1 MVRRGR
7 LAPEGGDLAWV
18 AVSLVVLAAS
28 LYYAAASE
36 IPDAGFTLMPSTWQV
51 IDVDRCPP
59 AESCPQV
66 GDRVLA
72 IDDLTLEQFRR
83 DRSLELLAPFAGDG
97 RAELR
102 LLRDGTPQRLAVRLR
117 TELGPPLAQAL
128 LIGLL
133 PLTFW
138 LMGTTLVVFLRPRDE
153 RWLALVL
160 FSYVT
165 ASMLAS
171 GLASGRHADGAAV
184 VFHVVV
190 WLFLPVAVH
199 LHLLL
204 PSPLLGRRR
213 WALLAPLYAVSLLLV
228 ALDAKG
234 LLADLEYL
242 YVLSFAAGV
251 TLSLALLGLRLLL
264 PATAADRVAS
274 RIMAFGVAVSFAP
287 VFLSFV
293 VLPLVTKRDLLAAG
307 GGLLGMS
314 VLAVTLLAIPMLP
327 LSYLY
332 AIYKHRLSALEFR
345 ANRLLGMFGFLAL
358 TVPLYVVT
366 LVYLRHRF
374 SIVMLFLSVTLV
386 AAAPALR
393 TRFQALVDRRVFGIR
408 HTHAAVVEL
417 VAARIPAAFDRVSL
431 ARAVRDEI
439 MPTLLIRQSA
449 LYLFEGETVTVLY
462 EQAAPAG
469 EGPPGAAAVRGLL
482 ARAGSYLPPARALP
496 AERFAWVR
504 LMLPIAV
511 QGEVIGAWLLGRRDP
526 DDYYP
531 AGDIQLLATVA
542 NQIASMVENI
552 RLYEQ
557 AQQEIAQR
565 KAAEEETRRSH
576 LQLLHAQK
584 MEAIGR
590 LASGVAHDF
599 NNCLLVILGYT
610 DLLLSEHGDDA
621 ALGPRLNAIYEAG
634 RKAAT
639 LTRDLLTFA
648 RRQPMEAEVV
658 DLNDVVSSIEKMLR
672 RLIGDDVRLETEL
685 HPRLGKVRIDPGRME
700 HILLN
705 MAVNARHSMP
715 HGGRLTLR
723 TAPLEVRPGE
733 RPPHGDLPAG
743 RYVLLTVADTGTG
756 MDAATQARVFEPFF
770 TTRQHGEGT
779 GLGLSTAYGIVK
791 QSGGH
796 IAVDSAPG
804 EGARFSIYLPE
815 VDAEGEFETAEGPA
829 AAARGSETVLVVE
842 DEPVV
847 REVVV
852 ELLQS
857 LGYRALV
864 AGSGREG
871 LAMAERHSGPL
882 DLLLTDVSMP
892 EMNGRELAT
901 RLRALRPATRVLLMS
916 GREGEAAADEPATFL
931 QKPFSAEEFG
941 RAVRAVLDGP

>member
-1 MVRRGR
+1 VVRRGR
-7 LAPEGGDLAWV
+7 LAPGGGDLAWV
-18 AVSLVVLAAS
+18 AASLVVLAAS

-36 IPDAGFTLMPSTWQV
+36 IPDTGFTLMPSTWEV

-72 IDDLTLEQFRR
+72 IDGLTLEQFRR

-102 LLRDGTPQRLAVRLR
+102 LLRDGTPQTLAVRLR

-171 GLASGRHADGAAV
+171 GLASARHADGAAV

-204 PSPLLGRRR
+204 PSPLLGHRR

-234 LLADLEYL
+234 LLAAFDYL
-242 YVLSFAAGV
+242 SELSFAAGV

-264 PATAADRVAS
+264 PAAAADRVAS

-293 VLPLVTKRDLLAAG
+293 VLPLVTAERDLLAAG
-307 GGLLGMS
+307 GGLLEMS

-345 ANRLLGMFGFLAL
+345 ANRLLGIFGFLAL

-374 SIVMLFLSVTLV
+374 SIVMLVLSVTLV

-393 TRFQALVDRRVFGIR
+393 ARFQALVDRRVFGIR
-408 HTHAAVVEL
+408 HTHAEVVEL
-417 VAARIPAAFDRVSL
+417 VAARIPAAFDRASL

-449 LYLFEGETVTVLY
+449 LYLFEGETVTALY

-482 ARAGSYLPPARALP
+482 ARAGSYLPPVRALP
-496 AERFAWVR
+496 AARFAWVR
-504 LMLPIAV
+504 LVLPIAV

-526 DDYYP
+526 DDHYP

-599 NNCLLVILGYT
+599 NNYLLVILGYT

-621 ALGPRLNAIYEAG
+621 ALGPRLSAIYEAG
-634 RKAAT
+634 KKATT

-658 DLNDVVSSIEKMLR
+658 DLNDVVGSVEKMLR
-672 RLIGDDVRLETEL
+672 RLLGDDVRLETEL

-705 MAVNARHSMP
+705 MAVNARHAMP
-715 HGGRLTLR
+715 HGGRFTLR
-723 TAPLEVRPGE
+723 TAPLAVRPGA
-733 RPPHGDLPAG
+733 RPPHADLPAG
-743 RYVLLTVADTGTG
+743 RYVLLTVADTGSG

-815 VDAEGEFETAEGPA
+815 VDEEDEIGSAEGPA
-829 AAARGSETVLVVE
+829 AV
-842 DEPVV
+842 D
-847 REVVV
+847 
-852 ELLQS
+852 
-857 LGYRALV
+857 
-864 AGSGREG
+864 GR
-871 LAMAERHSGPL
+871 
-882 DLLLTDVSMP
+882 
-892 EMNGRELAT
+892 
-901 RLRALRPATRVLLMS
+901 
-916 GREGEAAADEPATFL
+916 
-931 QKPFSAEEFG
+931 
-941 RAVRAVLDGP
+941 